1 MSFWLIKCFLA
12 PLVWLYGRPVIEGA
26 EHVPAHGPVILA
38 SNHLAVADSF
48 FLVLIMRRRVSFVA
62 KNEYFTG
69 RGLKGIVT
77 RWFVRATGQVPI
89 DRSSGSAAQGALD
102 AAIKILKDGGVWGI
116 YPEGTR
122 SPDGRLHKGKTGVI
136 RVALETGAPVVPVVM
151 TGTERINP
159 PGTRRWRF
167 GKVRIR
173 ICPALDF
180 SRYQDF
186 KDNRL
191 VVRSATDELM
201 LVLANNSGQ
210 EYVDRYAADVKAQL
224 KAECAEPNDSKTR
237 AG

>member
-1 MSFWLIKCFLA
+1 MGFWLLKCLLS
-12 PLVWLYGRPVIEGA
+12 PIVWLFGRPVIEGG
-26 EHVPAHGPVILA
+26 EHIPANGPVILA

-48 FLVLIMRRRVSFVA
+48 FLVLMIRRRITFVA

-69 RGLKGIVT
+69 RGLKGLLV
-77 RWFVRATGQVPI
+77 RWFFAAAGQVPI

-102 AAIKILKDGGVWGI
+102 AATAILDGGGVWAI

-136 RVALETGAPVVPVVM
+136 RVALATGAPVVPVVM
-151 TGTERINP
+151 SGTDTVNP

-167 GKVRIR
+167 GRVRIR
-173 ICPALDF
+173 ICPPLDF

-186 KDNRL
+186 KDDRQ

-201 LVLANNSGQ
+201 LVLADNSGQ
-210 EYVDRYAADVKAQL
+210 EYVDRYAADVKAEL
-224 KAECAEPNDSKTR
+224 NKTP
-237 AG
+237 